1 MKDYIFI
8 GRDNENDL
16 IENES
21 SISRKQAIIK
31 YNKENGNIIL
41 ENRSTKYGTLVLV
54 KNPIQILEKKIQLQV
69 GRTIIEANLMK
80 MEEFEKLKNPNN
92 INKEIQNIKEQK

>member
-1 MKDYIFI
+1 M
-8 GRDNENDL
+8 
-16 IENES
+16 
-21 SISRKQAIIK
+21 
-31 YNKENGNIIL
+31 
-41 ENRSTKYGTLVLV
+41 VLV